1 METVIVDESG
11 VIVFG
16 DDLDKPDAQDARE
29 AELQKTTEELLAKA
43 KRLRTIAERLLAKAK
58 AAEDAATKC
67 LQRLDMEKDELD
79 TKWGPDPDPIVPLI
93 FKDRGYALD
102 PVELALCGV
111 RDFDDVEV
119 LEQYIGSSADVTEL
133 VRRK

>member
-1 METVIVDESG
+1 METIVVDESG
-11 VIVFG
+11 VTVFG

-29 AELQKTTEELLAKA
+29 DELRKTAEELLAKA

-58 AAEDAATKC
+58 AAEDAATEC
-67 LQRLDMEKDELD
+67 LPQLDMKEDELD
-79 TKWGPDPDPIVPLI
+79 TRWGPDPDPIVPLL
-93 FKDRGYALD
+93 FKGHGYALD

-111 RDFDDVEV
+111 RDFDDVEI
-119 LEQYIGSSADVTEL
+119 LEQYVGSSADMTEL